1 MAGDPAAALL
11 LLAMGVDKLSMSLG
25 NLLKIKWMIRTIPL
39 TRAQELLT
47 EVMQLDNAGPIRER
61 LNSVLDEYGL
71 GGLIRI
77 GK

>member
-1 MAGDPAAALL
+1 
-11 LLAMGVDKLSMSLG
+11 MSLG

-39 TRAQELLT
+39 ARARELLT
-47 EVMQLDNAGPIRER
+47 EVMQLDNTGPIRER